1 MKKRLDHLPAGKRH
15 ELRFVV
21 EVVREGFAAA
31 VAHRTAPRLR
41 EGKILKIILFGSY
54 ARGDWVEDPV
64 GRYFSDYD
72 LLVVVSHEDLADPG
86 EFWAETEERLL
97 SELASGER
105 LRTPVSLIIHSLD
118 DVNEKLKLGRYFFM
132 DILREGISLF
142 EEPDCPFVDP
152 EPLAPAAALREA
164 REYFEEWFESAGNA
178 LMGARF
184 YIENNKPKDAAFLL
198 HQTVERLYH
207 CLLLVLTLY
216 SPKTHSLNRL
226 RALAESMDGRLKDV
240 WPSTTKSERR
250 CYELIRAA
258 YVKARYSRH
267 YKISVEELAWLS
279 ERIGVLRDVVGTLC
293 AERLDDLAR
302 EAGEST

>member
-15 ELRFVV
+15 ELKFVV
-21 EVVREGFAAA
+21 EVVREGFAQA
-31 VAHRTAPRLR
+31 VAHRTAQRLR

-72 LLVVVSHEDLADPG
+72 LLVVVNHEDLADPG

-142 EEPDCPFVDP
+142 EEPDHPFVDP

-164 REYFEEWFESAGNA
+164 REYFEEWFESAAGFA
-178 LMGARF
+178 DTAR
-184 YIENNKPKDAAFLL
+184 YSQSQGRVKEAAFQL
-198 HQTVERLYH
+198 HQATERFYH
-207 CLLLVLTLY
+207 CLFLVRTLY
-216 SPKTHSLNRL
+216 SPKTHNLNRL
-226 RALAESMDGRLKDV
+226 RSLAEGMDARLKDI
-240 WPSTTKSERR
+240 WPSTTKFERR

-267 YKISVEELAWLS
+267 YKISVDELAWLG
-279 ERIGVLRDVVGTLC
+279 ERIGMLQDLVRPLC
-293 AERLDDLAR
+293 TERLEAL
-302 EAGEST
+302 AGEADETS

>member
-15 ELRFVV
+15 ELKFVV

-31 VAHRTAPRLR
+31 VSHRTAPRLR

-132 DILREGISLF
+132 DILREGILLF
-142 EEPDCPFVDP
+142 EEPDHPFVNP

-164 REYFEEWFESAGNA
+164 REYFEEWFESAEQ
-178 LMGARF
+178 F
-184 YIENNKPKDAAFLL
+184 YRQYLHAVADDAPKIAAFDL
-198 HQTVERLYH
+198 HQATERLYH
-207 CLLLVLTLY
+207 CLILVRTLY
-216 SPKTHSLNRL
+216 SPKTHNLNRL
-226 RALAESMDGRLKDV
+226 RSLAEGMDTRLKDV
-240 WPSTTKSERR
+240 WPSATKSERR

-258 YVKARYSRH
+258 YVKARYSRY
-267 YKISVEELAWLS
+267 YKVSSEELSWLG
-279 ERIGVLRDVVGTLC
+279 ERIAVLQALVKVLC
-293 AERLDDLAR
+293 TERLEELAR
-302 EAGEST
+302 EAGKG